1 MNENFAEVILPLP
14 LYDRF
19 TYRIPEEI
27 LSDVKPGIRVI
38 VQFGA
43 RKFYSGLVY
52 SISDN
57 APDGIEIKSIEAV
70 IDENEV
76 IFPANFEMW
85 QWISEYYMAPFG
97 DVMKAALP
105 SALKLESSS
114 TLYPGPVAESY
125 PLSPDEEEIL
135 RRIREKPIP
144 IKELQMK
151 SGSFFPLRSLR
162 RMIEENLISV
172 EEEIDEKFHE
182 KTRTVYR
189 LNPLYEKEIPWDE
202 MIASLKSA
210 RKQAGLMNHFKTL
223 FQFGAF
229 DGQKGIAREILLE
242 KGRFSD
248 NIIRELVKKQILIQD
263 EEILSRLTTDLPEQ
277 ANINLLNDDQLEAIA
292 QIRAQFI
299 EKKPVL
305 LHGVTASGK
314 TEIYIHL
321 IEEACRQGKQV
332 LYLVPEIALTPQ
344 IVHRLRKIFGNR
356 VLVYHSK
363 MSDSERVE
371 VWNQVLE
378 HSSGRK
384 QEAQVILGA
393 RSAIFLPMTNPGLII
408 VDEEHENSY
417 KQQDPSPRYNAR
429 DMAVVMGARFGI
441 PVLLGSATP
450 SFESFMN
457 ATMGKYG
464 FVKLTKRH
472 GTSKMP
478 QIVIADIQDA
488 YKRRRMKSMLTPE
501 LYNSMVTALENK
513 DQIVLFQNR
522 RGYSPYT
529 ECMDCGWIPMC
540 KNCDVSLTY
549 HKKSG
554 WLTCH
559 YCGYHVRMPSHCDRC
574 NSTHIKTRGMGTE
587 KVEDEIATLFPE
599 ARIAR
604 MDLDTTRSKH
614 AFEKMI
620 RQLESRKIDI
630 VIGTQMVTKGLDIQ
644 HISLVGI
651 LNADNLLNF
660 PDFRAHE
667 RAFQLMQQVSGR
679 SGRRDKEGK
688 VVIQTSQTG
697 HKVINALTN
706 QDYEKF
712 FRESMAERKTFFYPP
727 WYRLIRIIVKH
738 RNQSNVDS
746 GAQFLADL
754 LRKNVQIRV
763 LGPEYPLIGR
773 IQLWYTKE
781 IWMKFSRDRKGP
793 ELKENIREAMAR
805 VKSLPGNSGLVIH
818 VDVDPM

>member
-1 MNENFAEVILPLP
+1 MNESFAEVILPLP

-19 TYRIPEEI
+19 TYRIPEGLVSE
-27 LSDVKPGIRVI
+27 VKPGIRVI

-43 RKFYSGLVY
+43 RKFYAGLVY

-70 IDENEV
+70 IDDNEV
-76 IFPANFEMW
+76 IFPANFEIW
-85 QWISEYYMAPFG
+85 QWISDYYMAPFG

-105 SALKLESSS
+105 SALKLESTS

-125 PLSPDEEEIL
+125 HLSPEEEEIL
-135 RRIREKPIP
+135 QKIREKPLP

-172 EEEIDEKFHE
+172 EEEINEKYHE
-182 KTRTVYR
+182 KTQAVFR
-189 LNPLYEKEIPWDE
+189 LNPLYENDE
-202 MIASLKSA
+202 KWEELIAGTNRA
-210 RKQAGLMNHFKTL
+210 AKQVAFLMHFKTL
-223 FQFGAF
+223 LQFGSYV
-229 DGQKGIAREILLE
+229 GKKGITRDKLMDN
-242 KGRFSD
+242 GRFSD
-248 NIIRELVKKQILIQD
+248 HVIRELVKKEILVQD
-263 EEILSRLTTDLPEQ
+263 VEILSRLTTDLPEQ
-277 ANINLLNDDQLEAIA
+277 ADINLLNEDQLEAIRE
-292 QIRAQFI
+292 IRTQFG
-299 EKKPVL
+299 ERGVVL

-378 HSSGRK
+378 HSSGRNP
-384 QEAQVILGA
+384 EAQVILGA
-393 RSAIFLPMTNPGLII
+393 RSAIFLPMTNTGLII

-429 DMAVVMGARFGI
+429 DTAVVMGSRLGI

-457 ATMGKYG
+457 AATGKYG
-464 FVKLTKRH
+464 LVKLTKRH
-472 GTSKMP
+472 GPSKMP
-478 QIVIADIQDA
+478 HIVIADIQDA

-501 LYNSMVTALENK
+501 LHESMVTALENK
-513 DQIVLFQNR
+513 EQIVLFQNR

-540 KNCDVSLTY
+540 NNCDVSLTY

-559 YCGYHVRMPSHCDRC
+559 YCGYHVRMPSNCGRC
-574 NSTHIKTRGMGTE
+574 NSAHIKTRGMGTE
-587 KVEDEIATLFPE
+587 KVEDEIASLFPE

-614 AFEKMI
+614 AFERMI

-679 SGRRDKEGK
+679 SGRREKEGK
-688 VVIQTSQTG
+688 VVIQTSQAG
-697 HKVINALTN
+697 HRVIGALVN
-706 QDYEKF
+706 QDYDKF

-727 WYRLIRIIVKH
+727 WFRLIRIIVKH

-754 LRKNVQIRV
+754 LRKNVQVRV

-793 ELKENIREAMAR
+793 ELKENIREAMVR
-805 VKSLPGNSGLVIH
+805 VKSLPGNSGLVIQ

>member
-19 TYRIPEEI
+19 TYRIPEEM

-70 IDENEV
+70 IDNNEV

-125 PLSPDEEEIL
+125 PMTPEEEEIL

-144 IKELQMK
+144 IKDLQMK

-223 FQFGAF
+223 LQFGAF

-248 NIIRELVKKQILIQD
+248 NIIRELVKKEILIQD

-277 ANINLLNDDQLEAIA
+277 ADINLLNEDQLEAIA

-384 QEAQVILGA
+384 QEAQVVLGV

-429 DMAVVMGARFGI
+429 DMAVVMGARLGI

-457 ATMGKYG
+457 ASTGKYG
-464 FVKLTKRH
+464 LVKLAKRH

-488 YKRRRMKSMLTPE
+488 YKRRKMKSMLTPE
-501 LYNSMVTALENK
+501 LYESMVTALENK

-697 HKVINALTN
+697 HRVIDALTN

>member
-19 TYRIPEEI
+19 TYRIPEEM

-52 SISDN
+52 SISHN

-70 IDENEV
+70 IDDNEV

-144 IKELQMK
+144 IKDLQMK

-172 EEEIDEKFHE
+172 EEDIDEKFHE

-223 FQFGAF
+223 LQFGAF

-248 NIIRELVKKQILIQD
+248 NIIRELVKKEILIQD

-277 ANINLLNDDQLEAIA
+277 ADINLLNEDQLEAIA

-384 QEAQVILGA
+384 QEAQVVLGV

-429 DMAVVMGARFGI
+429 DMAVVMGARLGI

-457 ATMGKYG
+457 ASMGKYG

-501 LYNSMVTALENK
+501 LYNSMVTALENNE
-513 DQIVLFQNR
+513 QIVLFQNR

-697 HKVINALTN
+697 HRVIDALTN

>member
-19 TYRIPEEI
+19 TYRIPEEM

-52 SISDN
+52 SISHN

-70 IDENEV
+70 IDNNEV

-125 PLSPDEEEIL
+125 PMTPEEEEIL

-144 IKELQMK
+144 IKDLQMK

-223 FQFGAF
+223 LQFGAF

-248 NIIRELVKKQILIQD
+248 NIIRELVKKEILIQD

-277 ANINLLNDDQLEAIA
+277 ADINLLNEDQLEAIA

-384 QEAQVILGA
+384 QEAQVVLGV

-429 DMAVVMGARFGI
+429 DMAVVMGARLGI

-457 ATMGKYG
+457 ASMGKYG

-501 LYNSMVTALENK
+501 LYNSMVTALENNE
-513 DQIVLFQNR
+513 QIVLFQNR

-697 HKVINALTN
+697 HRVIDALTN

>member
-19 TYRIPEEI
+19 TYRIPEEM

-70 IDENEV
+70 IDDNEV

-85 QWISEYYMAPFG
+85 QWISDYYMAPFG

-125 PLSPDEEEIL
+125 PMTPEEEEIL

-144 IKELQMK
+144 IKDLQMK

-223 FQFGAF
+223 LQFGAF

-248 NIIRELVKKQILIQD
+248 NIIRELVKKEILIQD

-277 ANINLLNDDQLEAIA
+277 ADINLLNEDQLEAIA

-384 QEAQVILGA
+384 QEAQVVLGV

-457 ATMGKYG
+457 ASMGKYG

-501 LYNSMVTALENK
+501 LYNSMVTALENNE
-513 DQIVLFQNR
+513 QIVLFQNR

-697 HKVINALTN
+697 HRVIDALTN

>member
-19 TYRIPEEI
+19 TYRIPEEM

-52 SISDN
+52 SISHN

-70 IDENEV
+70 IDNNEV

-125 PLSPDEEEIL
+125 PMTPEEEEIL

-144 IKELQMK
+144 IKDLQMK

-223 FQFGAF
+223 LQFGAF

-248 NIIRELVKKQILIQD
+248 NIIRELVKKEILIQD

-277 ANINLLNDDQLEAIA
+277 ADINLLNEDQLEAIA

-384 QEAQVILGA
+384 QEAQVVLGV

-417 KQQDPSPRYNAR
+417 KQQDPSPRYNSR
-429 DMAVVMGARFGI
+429 DMAVVMGVRYGI

-457 ATMGKYG
+457 ASMGKYG

-501 LYNSMVTALENK
+501 LYNSMVTALENNE
-513 DQIVLFQNR
+513 QIVLFQNR

>member
-19 TYRIPEEI
+19 TYRIPEEM
-27 LSDVKPGIRVI
+27 LSDMKPGIRVI

-70 IDENEV
+70 IDDNEV

-125 PLSPDEEEIL
+125 PMTPEEEEIL

-144 IKELQMK
+144 IKDLQMK

-223 FQFGAF
+223 LQFGAF

-248 NIIRELVKKQILIQD
+248 NIIRELVKKEILIQD

-277 ANINLLNDDQLEAIA
+277 ADINLLNEDQLEAIA

-384 QEAQVILGA
+384 QEAQVVLGV

-429 DMAVVMGARFGI
+429 DMAVVMGARLGI

-457 ATMGKYG
+457 ASMGKYG

-501 LYNSMVTALENK
+501 LYNSMVTALENNE
-513 DQIVLFQNR
+513 QIVLFQNR

-697 HKVINALTN
+697 HRVIDALTN

>member
-19 TYRIPEEI
+19 TYRIPEEM
-27 LSDVKPGIRVI
+27 LSDMKPGIRVI

-70 IDENEV
+70 IDNNEV

-125 PLSPDEEEIL
+125 PMTPEEEEIL

-144 IKELQMK
+144 IKDLQMK

-223 FQFGAF
+223 LQFGAF

-277 ANINLLNDDQLEAIA
+277 ADINLLNDDQLEAIA

-384 QEAQVILGA
+384 QEAQVVLGV

-429 DMAVVMGARFGI
+429 DMAVVMGARLGI

-457 ATMGKYG
+457 ASMGKYG

-501 LYNSMVTALENK
+501 LYNSMVTALENNE
-513 DQIVLFQNR
+513 QIVLFQNR

>member
-1 MNENFAEVILPLP
+1 
-14 LYDRF
+14 
-19 TYRIPEEI
+19 
-27 LSDVKPGIRVI
+27 
-38 VQFGA
+38 
-43 RKFYSGLVY
+43 
-52 SISDN
+52 
-57 APDGIEIKSIEAV
+57 
-70 IDENEV
+70 
-76 IFPANFEMW
+76 
-85 QWISEYYMAPFG
+85 
-97 DVMKAALP
+97 
-105 SALKLESSS
+105 
-114 TLYPGPVAESY
+114 
-125 PLSPDEEEIL
+125 
-135 RRIREKPIP
+135 
-144 IKELQMK
+144 
-151 SGSFFPLRSLR
+151 
-162 RMIEENLISV
+162 
-172 EEEIDEKFHE
+172 
-182 KTRTVYR
+182 
-189 LNPLYEKEIPWDE
+189 
-202 MIASLKSA
+202 
-210 RKQAGLMNHFKTL
+210 
-223 FQFGAF
+223 
-229 DGQKGIAREILLE
+229 
-242 KGRFSD
+242 
-248 NIIRELVKKQILIQD
+248 
-263 EEILSRLTTDLPEQ
+263 
-277 ANINLLNDDQLEAIA
+277 
-292 QIRAQFI
+292 
-299 EKKPVL
+299 
-305 LHGVTASGK
+305 
-314 TEIYIHL
+314 
-321 IEEACRQGKQV
+321 
-332 LYLVPEIALTPQ
+332 
-344 IVHRLRKIFGNR
+344 
-356 VLVYHSK
+356 
-363 MSDSERVE
+363 
-371 VWNQVLE
+371 
-378 HSSGRK
+378 
-384 QEAQVILGA
+384 
-393 RSAIFLPMTNPGLII
+393 MTNPGLII

-429 DMAVVMGARFGI
+429 DMAVVMGARLGI

-457 ATMGKYG
+457 ASMGKYG

-501 LYNSMVTALENK
+501 LYNSMVTALENNE
-513 DQIVLFQNR
+513 QIVLFQNR

-697 HKVINALTN
+697 HRVIDALTN

>member
-19 TYRIPEEI
+19 TYRIPEEM

-52 SISDN
+52 SISHN

-70 IDENEV
+70 IDNNEV

-125 PLSPDEEEIL
+125 PMTPEEEEIL

-144 IKELQMK
+144 IKDLQMK

-223 FQFGAF
+223 LQFGAF

-248 NIIRELVKKQILIQD
+248 NIIRELVKKEILIQD

-277 ANINLLNDDQLEAIA
+277 ADINLLNEDQLEAIA

-384 QEAQVILGA
+384 QEAQVVLGV

-457 ATMGKYG
+457 ASMGKYG

-501 LYNSMVTALENK
+501 LYNSMVTALENNE
-513 DQIVLFQNR
+513 QIVLFQNR

>member
-19 TYRIPEEI
+19 TYRIPEEM

-70 IDENEV
+70 IDNNEV

-125 PLSPDEEEIL
+125 PMTPEEEEIL

-144 IKELQMK
+144 IKDLQMK

-223 FQFGAF
+223 LQFGAF

-248 NIIRELVKKQILIQD
+248 NIIRELVKKEILIQD

-277 ANINLLNDDQLEAIA
+277 ADINLLNEDQLEAIA

-384 QEAQVILGA
+384 QEAQVVLGV

-429 DMAVVMGARFGI
+429 DMAVVMGARLGI

-457 ATMGKYG
+457 ASMGKYG

-501 LYNSMVTALENK
+501 LYNSMVTALENNE
-513 DQIVLFQNR
+513 QIVLFQNR

>member
-19 TYRIPEEI
+19 TYRIPEEM

-70 IDENEV
+70 IDDNEV

-85 QWISEYYMAPFG
+85 QWISDYYMAPFG

-125 PLSPDEEEIL
+125 PMTPEEEEIL

-144 IKELQMK
+144 IKDLQMK

-223 FQFGAF
+223 LQFGAF

-277 ANINLLNDDQLEAIA
+277 ADINLLNDDQLEAIA

-384 QEAQVILGA
+384 QEAQVVLGV

-429 DMAVVMGARFGI
+429 DMAVVMGARLGI

-457 ATMGKYG
+457 ASMGKYG

-501 LYNSMVTALENK
+501 LYNSMVTALENNE
-513 DQIVLFQNR
+513 QIVLFQNR

-697 HKVINALTN
+697 HRVIDALTN

>member
-19 TYRIPEEI
+19 TYRIPEEM

-70 IDENEV
+70 IDNNEV

-125 PLSPDEEEIL
+125 PMTPEEEEIL

-144 IKELQMK
+144 IKDLQMK

-162 RMIEENLISV
+162 RMIEENLIIV

-223 FQFGAF
+223 LQFGAF

-248 NIIRELVKKQILIQD
+248 NIIRELVKKEILIQD

-277 ANINLLNDDQLEAIA
+277 ADINLLNEDQLEAIA

-429 DMAVVMGARFGI
+429 DMAVVMGARLGI

-457 ATMGKYG
+457 ASMGKYG

-513 DQIVLFQNR
+513 EQIVLFQNR

-697 HKVINALTN
+697 HRVIDALTN

-712 FRESMAERKTFFYPP
+712 FRESIAERKTFFYPP

>member
-19 TYRIPEEI
+19 TYRIPEEM
-27 LSDVKPGIRVI
+27 LSDMKPGIRVI

-70 IDENEV
+70 IDNNEV

-125 PLSPDEEEIL
+125 PMTPEEEEIL

-144 IKELQMK
+144 IKDLQMK

-172 EEEIDEKFHE
+172 EEDIDEKFHE

-223 FQFGAF
+223 LQFGAF

-248 NIIRELVKKQILIQD
+248 NIIRELVKKEILIQD

-277 ANINLLNDDQLEAIA
+277 ADINLLNEDQLEAIA

-384 QEAQVILGA
+384 QEAQVVLGV

-429 DMAVVMGARFGI
+429 DMAVVMGARLGI

-457 ATMGKYG
+457 ASMGKYG

-501 LYNSMVTALENK
+501 LYNSMVTALENNE
-513 DQIVLFQNR
+513 QIVLFQNR

-697 HKVINALTN
+697 HRVIDALTN